1 MNEKGLIEQVLR
13 IINSNY
19 SNIYVIDIQSDKVYS
34 FGFTIANS
42 LVIKETI
49 TYTDFIEVAK
59 RFVHTEELSS
69 YFDALSLNTLE
80 MEAQKGN
87 NETKVKYRKLCETG
101 EYRWFVNIINY
112 LPFEGRRLIFMMSE
126 DINERLIDSEENNLR
141 LETEVTNY
149 KTRISKENESI
160 GDAIY
165 QINNL
170 LENSKDNT
178 IFTPRD
184 TKQYINSIFNRVSID
199 HPELN
204 QAIQNKMVETNNFV
218 KPTILIV
225 DDSSIIRNSLKRIF
239 EREFNLLM
247 AKDGNE
253 AIDIIT
259 KNVLSNTFS
268 DNRENIVGVLL
279 DLIMPGSDGFAV
291 LDFMKNF
298 NLFSKI
304 PVAIISGDET
314 KETRKRVYQ
323 YDIVDMLEKPFN
335 TENIRRRISKIINL
349 YMSSNNLH
357 GIIEQQ
363 NKELDNVGSMEN
375 IDGLKLIINEIVKN
389 ILNTEQ
395 SMKIK
400 KMVRVVT
407 LNMASKYPKYN
418 LDAKYVDAIVNG
430 CALYNIGAIAM
441 DDKMVITAAT
451 IKQEIE
457 YGINIINEVINDEY
471 EKSIAKNIIN
481 YSCEMY
487 NGTGYPNGVSGD
499 NIPIEAQITNIIV
512 KVINKEKGKSIT
524 TVIKSVVDNEKDKY
538 NPDLLTILND
548 SKKELKNI

>member
-1 MNEKGLIEQVLR
+1 MNKKGLIEQVLR

-19 SNIYVIDIQSDKVYS
+19 SNIYVIDIQNDRVYS
-34 FGFTIANS
+34 FGFTITNS
-42 LVIKETI
+42 LIIKETI

-59 RFVHTEELSS
+59 RFVHAEELNS

-80 MEAQKGN
+80 LESQKGN
-87 NETKVKYRKLCETG
+87 NETKIKYRKLCETG

-112 LPFEGRRLIFMMSE
+112 LPFEGQKLIFMMSE

-170 LENSKDNT
+170 LESSKDNT
-178 IFTPRD
+178 IFTTRD

-204 QAIQNKMVETNNFV
+204 QAIQNKMVETNNFI

-239 EREFNLLM
+239 ESEFNILM

-259 KNVLSNTFS
+259 KNVLSNTVAES
-268 DNRENIVGVLL
+268 KENIVGILL
-279 DLIMPGSDGFAV
+279 DLIMPGSDGFTV
-291 LDFMKNF
+291 LDFMNNF
-298 NLFSKI
+298 NLFNKI

-314 KETRKRVYQ
+314 KETRKKVYQ

-349 YMSSNNLH
+349 YMSSNNLY
-357 GIIEQQ
+357 GIIEKQ
-363 NKELDNVGSMEN
+363 NKELDNVGPIES
-375 IDGLKLIINEIVKN
+375 IDNLKEIINEIVKN
-389 ILNTEQ
+389 ILSSEQ
-395 SMKIK
+395 SIRIQ
-400 KMVRVVT
+400 KMVRVIA
-407 LNMASKYPKYN
+407 LNMAGKYPKYN
-418 LDAKYVDAIVNG
+418 LDAKYIDAIVNG
-430 CALYNIGAIAM
+430 CALYNVGAIAM
-441 DDKMVITAAT
+441 NDKMVITATT
-451 IKQEIE
+451 IKQEIG
-457 YGINIINEVINDEY
+457 YGLNIVNEVINDKY
-471 EKSIAKNIIN
+471 EKNITKNIIN

-512 KVINKEKGKSIT
+512 KLINKEKGKSIT
-524 TVIKSVVDNEKDKY
+524 SVIKTIVENEKDKY
-538 NPDLLTILND
+538 NPDLLDVLNA
-548 SKKELKNI
+548 SKKELKSI